1 MSSQQLTQLTSLMKE
16 IDMELL
22 QKEVRSTFGDV
33 LTTMSTRPVRIRKQQ
48 NGIRTYE
55 CDGVIQLIKKG
66 EDFYVGL
73 SKEQVDELRKMY
85 KAGKY

>member
-1 MSSQQLTQLTSLMKE
+1 VFVQS
-16 IDMELL
+16 D
-22 QKEVRSTFGDV
+22 
-33 LTTMSTRPVRIRKQQ
+33 
-48 NGIRTYE
+48 GIYVKVFLCAK
-55 CDGVIQLIKKG
+55 CDGVIKLVKKG